1 MLIRYLTI
9 ALLSVSLAGCG
20 FHLRGSGPSTLDIS
34 SVYVD
39 AGSARK
45 LGEEVSTQLSSMG
58 VALPA
63 SAEEAEYTLKLTNE
77 REDRKLLTVS
87 ADTGKVEEYE
97 LIYAATM
104 SVIGQDGK
112 VLSEDQDVSAR
123 RDLTFDEGAVVG
135 KFEEERT
142 MQEDLRRRVAA
153 NVLRRLS
160 AVTR

>member
-1 MLIRYLTI
+1 MFSRYLTI
-9 ALLSVSLAGCG
+9 VLLSISLAGCG

-39 AGSARK
+39 AGGARK
-45 LGEEVSTQLSSMG
+45 LGEEVSAQLSSTG
-58 VALPA
+58 VTLPG
-63 SAEEAEYTLKLTNE
+63 SAEEAEYTLKLSNE
-77 REDRKLLTVS
+77 REDRNLLTVS

-104 SVIGQDGK
+104 SVIDQDGTMLIK
-112 VLSEDQDVSAR
+112 DQEVSAR

-153 NVLRRLS
+153 GVLRRLN